1 MLEFKTCESLLE
13 QNDSDTGDVLDEDT
27 IAVSAENSHSALKE
41 QFDEQGICVEA
52 ALYIAKL
59 RASSSMTMSG
69 VSAVTEN
76 VSSMV
81 SNIVDHLKTITVSGL
96 DQAQQSSAD
105 IPTIKKHIEDT
116 FTSFSN
122 SLSPGV
128 WDAVQSYIPKADCV
142 LRDFHDGEY
151 YNSHNLLPTENCI
164 SIGLNNDDME
174 TANPLGTHATVH
186 KLGFFYYI
194 VKNLPPV
201 FNSSLNNCFLM
212 QVYYSSDKETAIT
225 FSDDDCVH
233 AEKHFKMST
242 GFKSIRK
249 AHTKNVLTPER
260 SSTPLS
266 SDEEIAMSKFPAKS
280 AARPPPQG
288 SLGQRDPHTPI
299 QMRERISATPR
310 PANQP
315 SPIVVRNLLDETFP
329 DKWIGR
335 RGPIEFPPRSPDITP
350 MDFFVWGVIKDSV
363 YSRKPRSVEDLR
375 QFVIDA
381 FANLDRD
388 LCTKVCHSVVSRCR
402 ECIEAEGLQFEYLSY
417 KLFAL
422 IVTVF
427 SDSFTITYFESDTD
441 NNNNNQTVMVPVAV
455 ATISHDAL
463 STANVVKRMD
473 SLFDCFNSSNMYNA
487 KPFKCALKNDS
498 IHHDFL
504 DEYDQ
509 GISPFT
515 RVTGEHP
522 MVPRVVATEDSDPG
536 FLKQTLDDMIRMS
549 SSRIPKELQ
558 SYVPKDLQTC
568 THVGL
573 RVDRSVLESGLSVK
587 DMIQVSMG
595 GPNVNWKFYDDL
607 KKKLVD
613 DYGISLINIGSCGT
627 LCTAASRE
635 EWMPQT
641 EKVTSTVRIA
651 RHISQIAQIETVPVV
666 GAIGQSDVTLLLNAD
681 GVSVFKSSNY
691 SVWPILATINELPP
705 HLRRQHIIMGGLWFR
720 SSKPTMNT
728 FLKPFTDELFKLGTM
743 GFQTRHVN
751 RKAFVLA
758 LSADAPARAII
769 RNCKQ
774 FNGAYGCDWC
784 VQEGTAV
791 PNANGPPIRTYP
803 YMPNI
808 PLRTNDGQRRLAVQ
822 SQNTEVPQYGVKGP
836 SIVMLLPRYD
846 CAKGTFAHGYVK
858 PKHVLLGENLLG
870 LGRGNTTILLP
881 SRLVAIQALVGA
893 GVNRSA
899 MSYKSNEKLMKV
911 DVFDKKLQVNYK
923 KVDIGYASEKL
934 KSEKPSD
941 REVLDFRM
949 QYHNSDDDFQTNL
962 TYEERLESAIADIG
976 LLRNYSR
983 PAKRSRTAKQKPGPR
998 AKVARLRFYLLPDG
1012 NHNSDD
1018 DFQTNLT
1025 YEERLQSAIADI
1037 GLLRNYSRPAKRSRT
1052 AKQKPG
1058 PRVKV
1063 ARLRVYLLPDGNH
1076 NSDDDFQ
1083 TNLTYEERLQ
1093 SAIADIGLLRNYS
1106 RPAKKSRTAKQKPGP
1121 RSKGV
1126 KNYGVPSRK
1135 RADHGT
1141 EYADSGWFMISVN
1154 GEGRGSFMTGPSVHN
1169 QRIERLWRDIFIKVI
1184 DVFYKLFCLME
1195 EQNILNT
1202 TNSIHRR
1209 VLQYV
1214 FTPRIDF
1221 ALREWMNT
1229 HNNHKIRTEVI
1240 DVFYKLFRLMEEQN
1254 ILDTTKSIHRWVLQ
1268 FIFTPRID
1276 FALREWMN
1284 THNNHKIRTEGN
1296 QTPNMMWFKSL
1307 LLGNPEKYTS
1317 IRNIENPPNE
1327 RVDEVVHTLNLELNG
1342 TIFLKPRDNCPL
1354 TEDEFMELRNTIDI
1368 TKYSWTRCV

>member
-1 MLEFKTCESLLE
+1 
-13 QNDSDTGDVLDEDT
+13 
-27 IAVSAENSHSALKE
+27 
-41 QFDEQGICVEA
+41 
-52 ALYIAKL
+52 
-59 RASSSMTMSG
+59 MT
-69 VSAVTEN
+69 
-76 VSSMV
+76 
-81 SNIVDHLKTITVSGL
+81 
-96 DQAQQSSAD
+96 
-105 IPTIKKHIEDT
+105 
-116 FTSFSN
+116 
-122 SLSPGV
+122 
-128 WDAVQSYIPKADCV
+128 
-142 LRDFHDGEY
+142 
-151 YNSHNLLPTENCI
+151 
-164 SIGLNNDDME
+164 
-174 TANPLGTHATVH
+174 
-186 KLGFFYYI
+186 
-194 VKNLPPV
+194 
-201 FNSSLNNCFLM
+201 
-212 QVYYSSDKETAIT
+212 
-225 FSDDDCVH
+225 
-233 AEKHFKMST
+233 
-242 GFKSIRK
+242 
-249 AHTKNVLTPER
+249 
-260 SSTPLS
+260 
-266 SDEEIAMSKFPAKS
+266 
-280 AARPPPQG
+280 
-288 SLGQRDPHTPI
+288 
-299 QMRERISATPR
+299 
-310 PANQP
+310 
-315 SPIVVRNLLDETFP
+315 
-329 DKWIGR
+329 
-335 RGPIEFPPRSPDITP
+335 
-350 MDFFVWGVIKDSV
+350 
-363 YSRKPRSVEDLR
+363 
-375 QFVIDA
+375 
-381 FANLDRD
+381 
-388 LCTKVCHSVVSRCR
+388 
-402 ECIEAEGLQFEYLSY
+402 
-417 KLFAL
+417 
-422 IVTVF
+422 
-427 SDSFTITYFESDTD
+427 
-441 NNNNNQTVMVPVAV
+441 
-455 ATISHDAL
+455 
-463 STANVVKRMD
+463 
-473 SLFDCFNSSNMYNA
+473 
-487 KPFKCALKNDS
+487 
-498 IHHDFL
+498 
-504 DEYDQ
+504 
-509 GISPFT
+509 
-515 RVTGEHP
+515 
-522 MVPRVVATEDSDPG
+522 
-536 FLKQTLDDMIRMS
+536 
-549 SSRIPKELQ
+549 
-558 SYVPKDLQTC
+558 
-568 THVGL
+568 
-573 RVDRSVLESGLSVK
+573 
-587 DMIQVSMG
+587 
-595 GPNVNWKFYDDL
+595 
-607 KKKLVD
+607 
-613 DYGISLINIGSCGT
+613 
-627 LCTAASRE
+627 
-635 EWMPQT
+635 
-641 EKVTSTVRIA
+641 
-651 RHISQIAQIETVPVV
+651 
-666 GAIGQSDVTLLLNAD
+666 
-681 GVSVFKSSNY
+681 
-691 SVWPILATINELPP
+691 ILAIFDLY
-705 HLRRQHIIMGGLWFR
+705 
-720 SSKPTMNT
+720 K
-728 FLKPFTDELFKLGTM
+728 
-743 GFQTRHVN
+743 
-751 RKAFVLA
+751 
-758 LSADAPARAII
+758 
-769 RNCKQ
+769 
-774 FNGAYGCDWC
+774 
-784 VQEGTAV
+784 
-791 PNANGPPIRTYP
+791 
-803 YMPNI
+803 
-808 PLRTNDGQRRLAVQ
+808 
-822 SQNTEVPQYGVKGP
+822 
-836 SIVMLLPRYD
+836 
-846 CAKGTFAHGYVK
+846 TFAHGYVK

-899 MSYKSNEKLMKV
+899 MSYKRFLYRHQLFAGLNYVRSIRHCNSYITFSHDLYKCGQIESLVSVRLGCECLLDDICHCEEAVVLLVKPLVINQQHLYSDCSNEKLMKV

>member
-846 CAKGTFAHGYVK
+846 CAKGVCSELQHTAC
-858 PKHVLLGENLLG
+858 LGVT
-870 LGRGNTTILLP
+870 RQFFNT
-881 SRLVAIQALVGA
+881 
-893 GVNRSA
+893 
-899 MSYKSNEKLMKV
+899 
-911 DVFDKKLQVNYK
+911 
-923 KVDIGYASEKL
+923 
-934 KSEKPSD
+934 
-941 REVLDFRM
+941 
-949 QYHNSDDDFQTNL
+949 
-962 TYEERLESAIADIG
+962 
-976 LLRNYSR
+976 
-983 PAKRSRTAKQKPGPR
+983 
-998 AKVARLRFYLLPDG
+998 
-1012 NHNSDD
+1012 
-1018 DFQTNLT
+1018 
-1025 YEERLQSAIADI
+1025 
-1037 GLLRNYSRPAKRSRT
+1037 
-1052 AKQKPG
+1052 
-1058 PRVKV
+1058 
-1063 ARLRVYLLPDGNH
+1063 
-1076 NSDDDFQ
+1076 
-1083 TNLTYEERLQ
+1083 
-1093 SAIADIGLLRNYS
+1093 
-1106 RPAKKSRTAKQKPGP
+1106 
-1121 RSKGV
+1121 
-1126 KNYGVPSRK
+1126 
-1135 RADHGT
+1135 
-1141 EYADSGWFMISVN
+1141 
-1154 GEGRGSFMTGPSVHN
+1154 
-1169 QRIERLWRDIFIKVI
+1169 
-1184 DVFYKLFCLME
+1184 
-1195 EQNILNT
+1195 
-1202 TNSIHRR
+1202 
-1209 VLQYV
+1209 
-1214 FTPRIDF
+1214 
-1221 ALREWMNT
+1221 
-1229 HNNHKIRTEVI
+1229 
-1240 DVFYKLFRLMEEQN
+1240 
-1254 ILDTTKSIHRWVLQ
+1254 
-1268 FIFTPRID
+1268 
-1276 FALREWMN
+1276 
-1284 THNNHKIRTEGN
+1284 
-1296 QTPNMMWFKSL
+1296 
-1307 LLGNPEKYTS
+1307 
-1317 IRNIENPPNE
+1317 
-1327 RVDEVVHTLNLELNG
+1327 
-1342 TIFLKPRDNCPL
+1342 
-1354 TEDEFMELRNTIDI
+1354 
-1368 TKYSWTRCV
+1368 